1 MHFGNVRGHVNSK
14 ALEQAITA
22 KYWED
27 RILGVNENRIFPNE
41 IEFSMS
47 ANVGASW
54 PADLDLRMVK
64 IKLFLPGENP
74 NARQFRHADLHKW
87 AKERRGGI
95 LSGLAAL
102 VDIWDQAGRPNGPTP
117 FASFPEWGKVVG
129 GIMTVNQLG
138 DPCIPVDREDE
149 DGGDEMTQDMKTLFR
164 LANDAFGTEGINKQQ
179 IYLLVDQEQADL
191 FSWINLGERR
201 GQTIL
206 GKALNRFNKRC
217 LGGIVLKITGGKNS
231 RRYQFSKTDD
241 PAPTGVFSSEVTS
254 GTSNGVDSVS
264 HSAAPKKRQN
274 EQKLAQGTPG
284 TSGEVDSVVSA
295 PETGDSTASTHLK
308 EGTTV
313 TLGTY
318 SLLCGKHFKE
328 SKSNNIDVDK
338 MKYKKEGDHV
348 PEVPYDPSNRNYQFV
363 ADKTVLGQIVE
374 TIRQSEAA
382 VALDIETYGDGLN
395 PWRGDIRLLSLAI
408 PDHPAWLLD
417 LRVIG
422 YDLGELGECLQQHQV
437 IAHNAKFDLL
447 WLRHKC
453 SLKLDNIFCTLTASR
468 LLTSGKRELRNDLYT
483 CWERFLGLPPGNDQG
498 KSDWGGM
505 VLTEDQLEYAATD
518 VLHLH
523 RLRDKQL
530 EAIANEQL
538 ESVLDMENRLVP
550 VVVEMENNGFRI
562 NRDRLVGIMEDH
574 SAALNEASGVLR
586 EELGNGINPNSP
598 KQLKEAL
605 AEKGLGLTNTS
616 EQTLKQSGHHLTR
629 CILNYRSAKKQMEQA
644 ETILK
649 AIEGDGRI
657 HARFEPTGTN
667 TGRFSSKKP
676 NLQNIGRGKLRTCF
690 VPGDGNRLVVA
701 DYSQVELRI
710 AAAIAGEER
719 MIQAY
724 EQGSDLHRQTASIV
738 LGKPVED
745 ISKQDRQLAKA
756 VNFGLLYGQSAKGLV
771 VYAETS
777 YGVKL
782 DIEQARQI
790 RRKFFDEY
798 KHLREWHSQ
807 AEKGASSSCE
817 VLSTKLGRKRWLP
830 MEGDVRWQRFTALL
844 NAPVQGGAADV
855 IKTAII
861 DLQAKL
867 PEGAGLVSTVHDE
880 LIVEAPLKNTEAV
893 KKLMEDVMIESAVS
907 LYPTVPFEVEAHI
920 CEDWSE
926 K

>member
-1 MHFGNVRGHVNSK
+1 VSGSSK
-14 ALEQAITA
+14 I
-22 KYWED
+22 
-27 RILGVNENRIFPNE
+27 
-41 IEFSMS
+41 
-47 ANVGASW
+47 
-54 PADLDLRMVK
+54 
-64 IKLFLPGENP
+64 
-74 NARQFRHADLHKW
+74 
-87 AKERRGGI
+87 
-95 LSGLAAL
+95 AA
-102 VDIWDQAGRPNGPTP
+102 T
-117 FASFPEWGKVVG
+117 
-129 GIMTVNQLG
+129 
-138 DPCIPVDREDE
+138 
-149 DGGDEMTQDMKTLFR
+149 
-164 LANDAFGTEGINKQQ
+164 DA
-179 IYLLVDQEQADL
+179 
-191 FSWINLGERR
+191 
-201 GQTIL
+201 
-206 GKALNRFNKRC
+206 
-217 LGGIVLKITGGKNS
+217 
-231 RRYQFSKTDD
+231 
-241 PAPTGVFSSEVTS
+241 
-254 GTSNGVDSVS
+254 GTSVTFDEVYSGVKPETTPSPTS
-264 HSAAPKKRQN
+264 KK
-274 EQKLAQGTPG
+274 G
-284 TSGEVDSVVSA
+284 TSR
-295 PETGDSTASTHLK
+295 
-308 EGTTV
+308 
-313 TLGTY
+313 TLGTSTTQQEVKNSGTY
-318 SLLCGKHFKE
+318 TEERTEDNAELLYAHGVKQVPNVLDVPSPEYRVLTDPSLLGE
-328 SKSNNIDVDK
+328 VAAIIR
-338 MKYKKEGDHV
+338 KEG
-348 PEVPYDPSNRNYQFV
+348 
-363 ADKTVLGQIVE
+363 K
-374 TIRQSEAA
+374 A
-382 VALDIETYGDGLN
+382 VALDIETYGNGLN

-417 LRVIG
+417 LKEIG
-422 YDLGELGECLQQHQV
+422 YDLGELGECLQQHQI

-453 SLKLDNIFCTLTASR
+453 GLRLDNVFCTLTAAR
-468 LLTSGKRELRNDLYT
+468 LLSNGKREIRNGLYA
-483 CWERFLGLPPGNDQG
+483 CWERFLGLPPGTDHG

-505 VLTEDQLEYAATD
+505 FLTEDQLDYAALD

-523 RLRDKQL
+523 QLMNKQL
-530 EAIANEQL
+530 EAITTGQLQTVLDL
-538 ESVLDMENRLVP
+538 ESRLIP
-550 VVVEMENNGFRI
+550 IVVEMENTGFRI
-562 NRDRLVGIMEDH
+562 NRDRLVRIMEDH
-574 SAALNEASGVLR
+574 SAELDEVGGVLR
-586 EELGNGINPNSP
+586 EELGNDTNINSP

-605 AEKGLGLTNTS
+605 AEKGLRLTNTS
-616 EQTLKQSGHHLTR
+616 EQTLKQSGHRLAR
-629 CILNYRSAKKQMEQA
+629 CILDYRSAKKQMEQA

-649 AIEGDGRI
+649 ATETDGRI

-745 ISKQDRQLAKA
+745 ISKEDRQLAKA

-807 AEKGASSSCE
+807 AEKDASSNCE

-830 MEGDVRWQRFTALL
+830 MEGERWQRFTSLL

-861 DLQAKL
+861 GLQAKL

-880 LIVEAPLKNTEAV
+880 LIVEASLKNVEAV

>member
-1 MHFGNVRGHVNSK
+1 
-14 ALEQAITA
+14 
-22 KYWED
+22 
-27 RILGVNENRIFPNE
+27 
-41 IEFSMS
+41 
-47 ANVGASW
+47 
-54 PADLDLRMVK
+54 
-64 IKLFLPGENP
+64 
-74 NARQFRHADLHKW
+74 
-87 AKERRGGI
+87 
-95 LSGLAAL
+95 
-102 VDIWDQAGRPNGPTP
+102 
-117 FASFPEWGKVVG
+117 
-129 GIMTVNQLG
+129 
-138 DPCIPVDREDE
+138 
-149 DGGDEMTQDMKTLFR
+149 
-164 LANDAFGTEGINKQQ
+164 
-179 IYLLVDQEQADL
+179 
-191 FSWINLGERR
+191 
-201 GQTIL
+201 
-206 GKALNRFNKRC
+206 
-217 LGGIVLKITGGKNS
+217 
-231 RRYQFSKTDD
+231 
-241 PAPTGVFSSEVTS
+241 
-254 GTSNGVDSVS
+254 
-264 HSAAPKKRQN
+264 
-274 EQKLAQGTPG
+274 
-284 TSGEVDSVVSA
+284 
-295 PETGDSTASTHLK
+295 
-308 EGTTV
+308 
-313 TLGTY
+313 
-318 SLLCGKHFKE
+318 
-328 SKSNNIDVDK
+328 
-338 MKYKKEGDHV
+338 
-348 PEVPYDPSNRNYQFV
+348 V

-417 LRVIG
+417 LRAIG
-422 YDLGELGECLQQHQV
+422 YDLCELGECLQQHQI

-453 SLKLDNIFCTLTASR
+453 GLKLDNVFCTLTASR
-468 LLTSGKRELRNDLYT
+468 LLTNGKRELRNDLYT

-505 VLTEDQLEYAATD
+505 VLTEDQLEYAALD

-523 RLRDKQL
+523 RLKDKQL

-538 ESVLDMENRLVP
+538 QPVLDMENRLVP
-550 VVVEMENNGFRI
+550 VVVEMENNGFKI

-586 EELGNGINPNSP
+586 EELGNDINPNSP

-616 EQTLKQSGHHLTR
+616 EQTLKQSGHRLAR

-649 AIEGDGRI
+649 AIEGDERI

-690 VPGDGNRLVVA
+690 IPDEGHRLVVA

-710 AAAIAGEER
+710 AAAIAGEEK

-782 DIEQARQI
+782 NIEQARQI

-807 AEKGASSSCE
+807 AEKGASSNCE

-855 IKTAII
+855 IKSAII

>member
-1 MHFGNVRGHVNSK
+1 
-14 ALEQAITA
+14 
-22 KYWED
+22 
-27 RILGVNENRIFPNE
+27 
-41 IEFSMS
+41 
-47 ANVGASW
+47 
-54 PADLDLRMVK
+54 
-64 IKLFLPGENP
+64 
-74 NARQFRHADLHKW
+74 
-87 AKERRGGI
+87 
-95 LSGLAAL
+95 
-102 VDIWDQAGRPNGPTP
+102 
-117 FASFPEWGKVVG
+117 
-129 GIMTVNQLG
+129 
-138 DPCIPVDREDE
+138 
-149 DGGDEMTQDMKTLFR
+149 
-164 LANDAFGTEGINKQQ
+164 
-179 IYLLVDQEQADL
+179 
-191 FSWINLGERR
+191 
-201 GQTIL
+201 
-206 GKALNRFNKRC
+206 
-217 LGGIVLKITGGKNS
+217 
-231 RRYQFSKTDD
+231 
-241 PAPTGVFSSEVTS
+241 
-254 GTSNGVDSVS
+254 
-264 HSAAPKKRQN
+264 
-274 EQKLAQGTPG
+274 
-284 TSGEVDSVVSA
+284 
-295 PETGDSTASTHLK
+295 
-308 EGTTV
+308 
-313 TLGTY
+313 
-318 SLLCGKHFKE
+318 
-328 SKSNNIDVDK
+328 
-338 MKYKKEGDHV
+338 
-348 PEVPYDPSNRNYQFV
+348 
-363 ADKTVLGQIVE
+363 
-374 TIRQSEAA
+374 
-382 VALDIETYGDGLN
+382 
-395 PWRGDIRLLSLAI
+395 
-408 PDHPAWLLD
+408 
-417 LRVIG
+417 
-422 YDLGELGECLQQHQV
+422 
-437 IAHNAKFDLL
+437 
-447 WLRHKC
+447 
-453 SLKLDNIFCTLTASR
+453 
-468 LLTSGKRELRNDLYT
+468 
-483 CWERFLGLPPGNDQG
+483 
-498 KSDWGGM
+498 M
-505 VLTEDQLEYAATD
+505 VLTEDQLEYAALD

-523 RLRDKQL
+523 RLKDKQL
-530 EAIANEQL
+530 EASANEQL
-538 ESVLDMENRLVP
+538 QSVLDMENRLIP
-550 VVVEMENNGFRI
+550 VVVEMENNGFKI
-562 NRDRLVGIMEDH
+562 NSDRLLGIMEDH

-586 EELGNGINPNSP
+586 EELGNAINPNSP

-616 EQTLKQSGHHLTR
+616 EQTLKQSGHRLAR

-649 AIEGDGRI
+649 AIETDGRI

-667 TGRFSSKKP
+667 TGRFSCKKP
-676 NLQNIGRGKLRTCF
+676 NLQNIGRGNIRTCF

-855 IKTAII
+855 IKAAII

-867 PEGAGLVSTVHDE
+867 PEGAGIVSTVHDE

-893 KKLMEDVMIESAVS
+893 KKLMEDVMIESAAS
-907 LYPTVPFEVEAHI
+907 LYPDVPFEVEAHI